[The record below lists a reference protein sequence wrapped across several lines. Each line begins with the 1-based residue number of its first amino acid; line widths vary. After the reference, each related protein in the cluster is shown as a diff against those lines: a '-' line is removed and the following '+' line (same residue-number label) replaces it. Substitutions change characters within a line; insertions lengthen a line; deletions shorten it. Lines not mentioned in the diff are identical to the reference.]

1 MVAAGVGCGRGAGVW
16 GCGGGTI
23 ADAWVSSLESSVPNC
38 TVSQT
43 RTCELGFVAVFER
56 SLWTALYANI

>member
-43 RTCELGFVAVFER
+43 RTCVPWVRGGF
-56 SLWTALYANI
+56 